1 MSNFITNMQSAE
13 SILGTAAVT
22 PRALIDQWIDNQGG
36 DFDNAEA
43 FLSSFKVSNVNTN
56 AEVSEANLDTPL
68 ADGQTLSI
76 YTKEV
81 ATGGVKGAS

>member
-13 SILGTAAVT
+13 SILGTQPNT
-22 PRALIDQWIDNQGG
+22 PRALIQLWIDEQGG
-36 DFDNAEA
+36 ADSVSE
-43 FLSSFKVSNVNTN
+43 FLSSYKVSNVNTN

-81 ATGGVKGAS
+81 ATGGVKGAY